1 MLMLTNTAP
10 LPKPTIKTYSVN
22 LASRKYSNG
31 RTEKQKLNEINI
43 KFIERISYL
52 AEKKCFPETNMSKLN
67 GD

>member
-1 MLMLTNTAP
+1 MLTNTSRSP
-10 LPKPTIKTYSVN
+10 LPEPTIKTYSVN

-52 AEKKCFPETNMSKLN
+52 AEKNCFPETNMSKLN